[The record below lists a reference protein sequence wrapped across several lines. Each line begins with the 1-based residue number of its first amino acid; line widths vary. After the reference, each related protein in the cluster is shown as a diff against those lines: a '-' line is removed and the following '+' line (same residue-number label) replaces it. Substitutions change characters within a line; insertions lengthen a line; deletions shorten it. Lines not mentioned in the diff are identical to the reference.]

1 MLRDFSP
8 IIVVCALISGA
19 LLVAFLEL
27 ELRTQR
33 SAFSASVQRASYLLL
48 SGLAFSIWVLLG
60 LFFTSLPVMATIMVA
75 GASLLGTI
83 AQAHGLE
90 LLLEQVLE

>member
-1 MLRDFSP
+1 MSHDFSP
-8 IIVVCALISGA
+8 ITVVCALISGA

-48 SGLAFSIWVLLG
+48 SGLAFSAWVLLG
-60 LFFTSLPVMATIMVA
+60 LFFASLPAMATVMVA